1 MKIFLDTANIEEI
14 RKGIEW
20 GIVDGVT
27 TNPTLISKEAYRGS
41 FLDIVKEIL
50 KTVPG
55 PVSLEVTSLDSEN
68 MVREAIELSK
78 LGENA
83 VIKVPLTLEG
93 LKTIKK
99 LSEMGIKTNA
109 TLVFSANQGLL
120 AAKAGATYV
129 SPFVGRLDDIG
140 EDGMNLV
147 SDLKT
152 IFSNYNFKTE
162 IIVASVR
169 HPIHVYQAAL
179 IGAHIVTMPF
189 NVLEKMVQHPKT
201 DEGIK
206 KFLDDWKKVKV

>member
-93 LKTIKK
+93 LKTIKR

-140 EDGMNLV
+140 EEGMNIV

>member
-27 TNPTLISKEAYRGS
+27 TNPTLISKESHRGS

-83 VIKVPLTLEG
+83 VIKVPLTVEG
-93 LKTIKK
+93 LKTIKR

-140 EDGMNLV
+140 EDGMNIV

-206 KFLDDWKKVKV
+206 KFLEDWKKVKV

>member
-83 VIKVPLTLEG
+83 VIKVPLTVEG
-93 LKTIKK
+93 LKTIKR

-140 EDGMNLV
+140 EEGMNLV

>member
-83 VIKVPLTLEG
+83 VIKVPLTVEG
-93 LKTIKK
+93 LKTIKR

-140 EDGMNLV
+140 EEGMNIV

>member
-14 RKGIEW
+14 RKGVEW

-27 TNPTLISKEAYRGS
+27 TNPTLISKEAHRGS
-41 FLDIVKEIL
+41 FLEIVKEIL

-55 PVSLEVTSLDSEN
+55 PVSLEVTALDSEN
-68 MVREAIELSK
+68 MIKEAVELSK
-78 LGENA
+78 LGENV
-83 VIKVPLTLEG
+83 VIKVPITFEG
-93 LKTIKK
+93 LKTIKT
-99 LSEMGIKTNA
+99 LSGMGIKTNA

-120 AAKAGATYV
+120 AAKAGANFV
-129 SPFVGRLDDIG
+129 SPFVGRLDDVG
-140 EDGMNLV
+140 EVGMNVV

-152 IFSNYNFKTE
+152 IFTNYNLKSE

-169 HPIHVYQAAL
+169 HPIHVYEAAL

-206 KFLDDWKKVKV
+206 RFLEDWKKVKL